1 MAFGADDTV
10 AQVRASHP
18 EARVVGFGHRF
29 SAALCAADP
38 ALAQGLG
45 WEHALYD
52 TRGCMAPAAVFVLGD
67 PEPLHDALVEAM
79 PLVEAALP
87 VGPPDPALGPEW
99 RRRLGLARATGRV
112 STGLGWAVA
121 TVPPDRFIPAAM
133 PRLVTL
139 VPIDDG
145 HHLHRILEPW
155 RPWLSSLSTDDL
167 RRPIDHSAEW
177 AAAFS
182 GFARR
187 TTLGGLQRPSI
198 PRRHDGRPMLGCLL
212 EPPTP

>member
-1 MAFGADDTV
+1 
-10 AQVRASHP
+10 
-18 EARVVGFGHRF
+18 
-29 SAALCAADP
+29 
-38 ALAQGLG
+38 
-45 WEHALYD
+45 
-52 TRGCMAPAAVFVLGD
+52 MAPAAVFVLGD